1 MMQSRDE
8 ISSNPPLTCSA
19 NLRSVE
25 ITHVLVLG
33 FLRQYFRNSEAMV
46 MLLLSSAGL
55 ILGNLA
61 YNVVEVMLML
71 DMGESQKK

>member
-1 MMQSRDE
+1 MMQSQDE
-8 ISSNPPLTCSA
+8 ISSNPPLTCSE
-19 NLRSVE
+19 NLCSVE
-25 ITHVLVLG
+25 ITNVFVLG

-55 ILGNLA
+55 LLGNVA

-71 DMGESQKK
+71 EMGESQKK